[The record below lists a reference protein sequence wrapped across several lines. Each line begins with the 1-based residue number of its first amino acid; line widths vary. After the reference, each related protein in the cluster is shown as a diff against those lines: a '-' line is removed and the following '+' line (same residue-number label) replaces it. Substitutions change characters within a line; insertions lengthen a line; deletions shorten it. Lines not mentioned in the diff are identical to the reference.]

1 MLFFGRFR
9 GQADIIFISPAREWD
24 FWFRLNLNMNR
35 ALLLEWV
42 VHIHLY
48 DTSYWYMLIWTSV
61 KDEFW
66 ICQFQLVLCCSVLY
80 STTHGMI
87 ETHGMNWKTFFCEQ
101 EWSHNWAQ
109 QCDYANPLPA
119 ESVMYLQSTCT
130 CRMNLCIISYFKPS
144 NIVSIHSAHS
154 MCYVYVHTVQCTQL
168 FFGRRKMKCKN
179 CWDSLD
185 SPKMNATLVH
195 HPALYTVELVV

>member
-35 ALLLEWV
+35 ALLESSTFTCMIP
-42 VHIHLY
+42 H
-48 DTSYWYMLIWTSV
+48 WYMLIWTSV
-61 KDEFW
+61 KHEFW

-154 MCYVYVHTVQCTQL
+154 MCYVYIPYSVHSYSLEEEKWSVKIAETHSTLQKWMPPSYTTQ
-168 FFGRRKMKCKN
+168 
-179 CWDSLD
+179 
-185 SPKMNATLVH
+185 PYI
-195 HPALYTVELVV
+195 P